1 MQKLAVIALVCLGL
15 SGCLF
20 SEGPWPVEGTGGFAE
35 YLPITDKQLQDLA
48 DRMAALRQR
57 GAEKYAAG
65 AFAEASLL
73 LTRCRREL
81 AAGIVSDA
89 NTDIA
94 QLERDIDA
102 MEATLGRKHGE
113 ADRHMS

>member
-1 MQKLAVIALVCLGL
+1 MQKFAVIALACLGL
-15 SGCLF
+15 SGCVF
-20 SEGPWPVEGTGGFAE
+20 SEGPWPIEGTGGFAE
-35 YLPITDKQLQDLA
+35 YLPITDKQLQALA
-48 DRMAALRQR
+48 DRLDALRRR

-65 AFAEASLL
+65 AFAEAWLL

-89 NTDIA
+89 NTDIV
-94 QLERDIDA
+94 QLERDIEA
-102 MEATLGRKHGE
+102 IEATLGRKSGE